1 MEFLQKRSDIV
12 MTFVTKGQKDVLQ
25 SGYPF
30 RGNANQKRTA
40 VVNSGEDA

>member
-25 SGYPF
+25 SGCLF
-30 RGNANQKRTA
+30 TGNASQGEIA
-40 VVNSGEDA
+40 VVSSREDA